1 MGQQRRTSKDSSTLQ
16 GKTNSILLLIGLFIF
31 MTGLCN
37 LLIGFLFSP
46 PPNNHH
52 RTVVHNPQQII
63 DSQSVSDGQKKTLA
77 VIDSSTFTLSTNKQ
91 HEEEEEDYN
100 DNNQNHKEKQ
110 EKSKLIGPDDY
121 ENNDHDNDNVRQQ
134 LKTTKAHQF
143 VTDPNH
149 KLPTW
154 ITNYFDWHASM
165 RSKFPGDEIFT
176 HPDAPPVL
184 IRKCLESLCGGLHD
198 RLGQLPM
205 DLYLAN
211 QTKRMLF
218 IAWIKPYSIEHFLVP
233 PDASLPGNEYSFD
246 WQMPPYQKYGTKC
259 AKRKHCLR
267 HFMALPELE
276 GNVVGQRR
284 GTASEKTLPQLI
296 EESIYNLTEGV
307 YKDEKAVTFE
317 ILGHLK
323 ENYLEEKLRELGET
337 DMIHNTPSFGKIFL
351 SFFTPSPNV
360 QAIIDQVNEEL
371 GLVSKGY
378 TAVHCRVRHPFGYRK
393 AQKFN
398 GIYAGKADRYI
409 PEFIGDFK
417 DTMVGTAIKA
427 IKCAATKN
435 DQDKMYFM
443 SDMSDLIDYVAF
455 NLTDTN
461 YVSSHPEWFE
471 DEQSA
476 NVTAKNLVARYE
488 IVAREQNTP
497 NLHIDKAVL
506 TNVEDYYGAFVDL
519 FLGIH
524 ANCVA
529 YGIGFYAAFAAK
541 ISGTK
546 CLVKYAT
553 ELYGGSK
560 EKVRSDQSILCDWKL
575 AAKM

>member
-1 MGQQRRTSKDSSTLQ
+1 MGRQKRQTKDVNSMQGRTNTV
-16 GKTNSILLLIGLFIF
+16 LLMFALFIF

-37 LLIGFLFSP
+37 LFLGFFYSP
-46 PPNNHH
+46 PPTSSSTSTSTRHSNSRNSSSNRHH
-52 RTVVHNPQQII
+52 GTFHNQQRH
-63 DSQSVSDGQKKTLA
+63 A
-77 VIDSSTFTLSTNKQ
+77 VDSSTAFTQ
-91 HEEEEEDYN
+91 HHDDQYN
-100 DNNQNHKEKQ
+100 DNQNHVKQ
-110 EKSKLIGPDDY
+110 VNPPDANH
-121 ENNDHDNDNVRQQ
+121 ENNNSFDHQ
-134 LKTTKAHQF
+134 LKAATTTTKAHQF
-143 VTDPNH
+143 ITDPNH
-149 KLPTW
+149 KLPQW
-154 ITNYFDWHASM
+154 ITNYFEWHASM

-176 HPDAPPVL
+176 NPDAPPVL
-184 IRKCLESLCGGLHD
+184 IRKCLEGLCGGLHD

-218 IAWIKPYSIEHFLVP
+218 IAWLKPYSIEHFLVP
-233 PDASLPGNEYSFD
+233 PDASLEGNEYSLD

-267 HFMALPELE
+267 HFVALPQLD
-276 GNVVGQRR
+276 GNVVGQRK
-284 GTASEKTLPQLI
+284 GTASDKPVPQLI
-296 EESIYNLTEGV
+296 EESIYNLTEGI
-307 YKDEKAVTFE
+307 YKNEKAVTFE
-317 ILGHLK
+317 ILGHLQ
-323 ENYLEEKLRELGET
+323 EGYLEEKLRELGET

-351 SFFTPSPNV
+351 SFFTPSPSV
-360 QAIIDQVNEEL
+360 QAVIDQVNEEL
-371 GLVSKGY
+371 GLVSKRY

-417 DTMVGTAIKA
+417 DTMVGTAINA

-435 DQDKMYFM
+435 AQDKMYFM

-471 DEQSA
+471 DEKSV
-476 NVTAKNLVARYE
+476 NVTAKNLVTRYE
-488 IVAREQNTP
+488 VVAREQNTP

-506 TNVEDYYGAFVDL
+506 TDVEDYYGAFVDL

-524 ANCVA
+524 AGCVA

-546 CLVKYAT
+546 CVVKYAN

-560 EKVRSDQSILCDWKL
+560 EKVTSDKSIRCNYKL
-575 AAKM
+575 AANM